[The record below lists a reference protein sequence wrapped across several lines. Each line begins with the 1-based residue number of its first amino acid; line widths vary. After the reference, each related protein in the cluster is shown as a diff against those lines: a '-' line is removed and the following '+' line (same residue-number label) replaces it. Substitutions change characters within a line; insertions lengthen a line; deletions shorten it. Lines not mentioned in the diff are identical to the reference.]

1 MNLTERPAMDVTNTA
16 LQNAIAESLLGD
28 ESEQPQAEE
37 QPESEYAVSGAD
49 LLDEAIA
56 EQESNVLRHGDNGM
70 THRLEEQPEAEVRQP
85 QERLR
90 SERAPEEKTE
100 QQEQRPPTPEEV
112 QAGVE
117 KLDSAVKEF
126 GLDSPSDYRQF
137 ADEFTAAFG
146 TDVYKAGVD
155 VGALGGVMAKTA
167 LSAFQVYEV
176 TKGDLSKMGAI
187 PEQNAQAFAFDF
199 LKGMGIDPR
208 SMPVDSSLLARTVL
222 GGAVNFIKT
231 CESYGWKITDLSKI
245 NNPETAEFY
254 LGHFLKALGVEGQVN
269 RETAIKF
276 ADAFG
281 KQMLR
286 VWGKLSEAQAQRAAA
301 QQPRTKGQRGPRVP
315 AGLREGIRGS
325 KAPRFKTNQEVFD
338 SNTMDYYHQQ
348 HGRL

>member
-1 MNLTERPAMDVTNTA
+1 MRIEDAA
-16 LQNAIAESLLGD
+16 FQEEIANSLLGD
-28 ESEQPQAEE
+28 ESQPAA
-37 QPESEYAVSGAD
+37 QPEAEQSQYAVAGDD
-49 LLDEAIA
+49 LLNEAIA
-56 EQESNVLRHGDNGM
+56 EQESSPFNFNEERAERVSHLR
-70 THRLEEQPEAEVRQP
+70 REPEAETQQP

-90 SERAPEEKTE
+90 SERSQESE
-100 QQEQRPPTPEEV
+100 QQEHPHAPTPEEI

-126 GLDSPSDYRQF
+126 ALNEPADARAF

-167 LSAFQVYEV
+167 LSAFQIYEV

-199 LKGMGIDPR
+199 LKGMGVDPR

-231 CESYGWKITDLSKI
+231 CENYGWKTTDLSKL
-245 NNPETAEFY
+245 NDPEAAQFY
-254 LGHFLKALGVEGQVN
+254 AQNFLKALGIEQQVN

-301 QQPRTKGQRGPRVP
+301 QPRTKGQRGQRVP
-315 AGLREGIRGS
+315 ARFREGIKGS
-325 KAPRFKTNQEVFD
+325 RVPTFK
-338 SNTMDYYHQQ
+338 SNSDIFSGEAVEAAMSQK
-348 HGRL
+348 L

>member
-1 MNLTERPAMDVTNTA
+1 MARIEDA
-16 LQNAIAESLLGD
+16 AIQEEIADSLFGD
-28 ESEQPQAEE
+28 EAHQEA
-37 QPESEYAVSGAD
+37 QPEQEQSEYASSGED
-49 LLDEAIA
+49 LLNEAIE
-56 EQESNVLRHGDNGM
+56 EQESSPFNFDAERAERVEHLR
-70 THRLEEQPEAEVRQP
+70 REQPEAEAQQP

-90 SERAPEEKTE
+90 SERDP
-100 QQEQRPPTPEEV
+100 QEQEQPHAPTPEEV

-117 KLDSAVKEF
+117 KLDSAVKE
-126 GLDSPSDYRQF
+126 LALNEPADARAF

-167 LSAFQVYEV
+167 LSAFQIFEA
-176 TKGDLSKMGAI
+176 TNGDLSKMNEI
-187 PEQNAQAFAFDF
+187 PPQNAEAFAFDF

-245 NNPETAEFY
+245 NSPESAQFY
-254 LGHFLKALGVEGQVN
+254 AQNFLKALGIEQQVN

-286 VWGKLSEAQAQRAAA
+286 VWGKLSEASKQRAAA
-301 QQPRTKGQRGPRVP
+301 QPRTKGQRGQRIPAQFRDGIKGSRVP
-315 AGLREGIRGS
+315 KFR
-325 KAPRFKTNQEVFD
+325 
-338 SNTMDYYHQQ
+338 SNADIFSGDAVEAAMSQK
-348 HGRL
+348 L